1 MESEIAWQLLLLFFA
16 VAALAGFVDSI
27 AGGGGLITIPVL
39 LLAQIPPISALAT
52 NKVQGVAGSFT
63 ASLTMLRRRIIT
75 VKEIWRAAIMSF
87 IGAAIGTLCVQ
98 LLDVAVLDIVI
109 PIVLLLIGFYFLLT
123 PSIGQLEQKPR
134 MSAKAYNLTVVPG
147 IGFYDGLFGPGTGS
161 FFSLANIALR
171 GKQII
176 KATAGAK
183 VMNFASNIASVT
195 VFVFSGKIIWI
206 IGLVMIAGQVLGA
219 YLGSLMVIS
228 HGAKLVRP
236 LVVVVCFLM
245 VARYLYVKF

>member
-1 MESEIAWQLLLLFFA
+1 MDSEIGWQVLLLLFA
-16 VAALAGFVDSI
+16 VAAFAGFVDSI

-39 LLAQIPPISALAT
+39 LLAQVPPLSALAT

-63 ASLTMLRRRIIT
+63 ASVTMLRRGIIN
-75 VKEIWRAAIMSF
+75 VQEIWKAAVMSF
-87 IGAAIGTLCVQ
+87 VGAALGTLCVHF
-98 LLDVAVLDIVI
+98 LDVAVLDIVI
-109 PIVLLLIGFYFLLT
+109 PVVLLLIGFYFLLT
-123 PSIGQLEQKPR
+123 PSVGQLEQKPR
-134 MSAKAYNLTVVPG
+134 LSAKTYNLTVVPG
-147 IGFYDGLFGPGTGS
+147 IGFYDGVFGPGTGS
-161 FFSLANIALR
+161 FFSLANITLR

-195 VFVFSGKIIWI
+195 VFIFSGKIVWV
-206 IGLVMIAGQVLGA
+206 IGLVMMAGQILGA

-228 HGAKLVRP
+228 HGSKIVRP
-236 LVVVVCFLM
+236 LIVVVCFLM